1 VYGQRPLRQ
10 PLSYRRPAAPLEKGT
25 PPGSKAT
32 HLRPLLV
39 SELKQGRVS
48 KYYLIRQFD
57 VTEAEQYLADEFAT
71 KPNEAFAC
79 SPTTEN

>member
-1 VYGQRPLRQ
+1 
-10 PLSYRRPAAPLEKGT
+10 
-25 PPGSKAT
+25 
-32 HLRPLLV
+32 LV